1 MCLNQE
7 LCNGE
12 ITLDYLGGPDV
23 IIIILQTQ
31 KRGCDDGS
39 RGWSDGLKTE
49 EGSQS
54 EQCR

>member
-1 MCLNQE
+1 MSLF
-7 LCNGE
+7 
-12 ITLDYLGGPDV
+12 
-23 IIIILQTQ
+23 
-31 KRGCDDGS
+31 KRKYRRFESWKRFDDGS